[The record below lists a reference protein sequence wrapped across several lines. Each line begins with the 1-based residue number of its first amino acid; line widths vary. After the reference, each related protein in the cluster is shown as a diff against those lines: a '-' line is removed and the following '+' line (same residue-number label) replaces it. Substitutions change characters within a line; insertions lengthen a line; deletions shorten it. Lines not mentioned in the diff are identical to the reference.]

1 MNAFFTTLNS
11 YLWGFPMI
19 AFLLFT
25 HIFFTARTGFVQKKL
40 FKGISLSLKNKECQ
54 GKNISPFQTLC
65 TTLASTLGTGNII
78 GMGTAVALGGAGA
91 LFWCFITGLL
101 GMATMYAESRLA
113 IKYRTRNKDGVFVGG
128 PMYYISRGMGSKGLG
143 VFYAVAASLGG
154 LVTGALLQGNAIKT
168 AVQGFFRLEK
178 SNSAFELDLTSVLLG
193 IIVSVLTALVIV
205 GGVKKIGSLCQ
216 VLVPFMG
223 IAYMLACVAV
233 MVVNRGYILE
243 AIKLIFTSAFT
254 TQAAFGGFAGS
265 TIMTACRFGMARGL
279 FTNEAGVGTTSVVSA
294 AAEGDTNE
302 NLSLV
307 TMTAA
312 FWDTAVVCMVSGLAI
327 VTAMLSKGEE
337 AALVKGDML
346 ASLAF
351 DTLPVFGRPVLFFS
365 LVTFA
370 FSTIIG
376 WSYIGERCVE
386 FILGTKGVK
395 LYKLLWVGAVFVSA
409 FINSELVWSIADT
422 VNVFLVLPNVTAL
435 FSIYGKQKSRR

>member
-25 HIFFTARTGFVQKKL
+25 HFFFTVKTGFVQKKL
-40 FKGISLSLKNKECQ
+40 FKGISLSLKNRECE

-78 GMGTAVALGGAGA
+78 GMGTAIALGGAGA
-91 LFWCFITGLL
+91 LFWCFLTGVL
-101 GMATMYAESRLA
+101 GMATMYMESSLS
-113 IKYRTRNKDGVFVGG
+113 IKYRIRNKEGVFVGG

-143 VFYAVAASLGG
+143 VFYALSASLGG
-154 LVTGALLQGNAIKT
+154 LVTGSLLQGNAIKT

-178 SNSAFELDLTSVLLG
+178 VDSAFEFDFVSVLLG
-193 IIVSVLTALVIV
+193 VLGAVLVALVIV
-205 GGVKKIGSLCQ
+205 GGVKKIGSFCQ
-216 VLVPFMG
+216 VIVPFMG
-223 IAYMLACVAV
+223 IAYMLACVGV
-233 MVVNRGYILE
+233 MVVNRGYILQ
-243 AIKLIFTSAFT
+243 AVRLIFTSAFT
-254 TQAAFGGFAGS
+254 KQAATGGFAGS

-294 AAEGDTNE
+294 AAEGDNRE

-307 TMTAA
+307 AMTAA
-312 FWDTAVVCMVSGLAI
+312 FWDTAVMCMVSGLAI
-327 VTAMLSKGEE
+327 VTAMLAKGEE

-376 WSYIGERCVE
+376 WSYIGERCIE
-386 FILGTKGVK
+386 FVLGTRGVK
-395 LYKLLWVGAVFVSA
+395 LYKFLWVGAVLVSA
-409 FINSELVWSIADT
+409 LINSELIWSIADT
-422 VNVFLVLPNVTAL
+422 VNALLVVPNVTAL
-435 FSIYGKQKSRR
+435 FVVNAKKKE